1 MQHHL
6 RPRRRAQ
13 FSLSDWDYMPL
24 RIGVVNR
31 KKSARCR
38 SRELHRETMKVLRD
52 YQIRSVLRAFVDR
65 YPSDSAAAKAFGVT
79 RGHLSRVLRG
89 QKPVDG
95 AIAHALGY
103 ERQDCYVPYE
113 SRR

>member
-1 MQHHL
+1 M
-6 RPRRRAQ
+6 A
-13 FSLSDWDYMPL
+13 
-24 RIGVVNR
+24 R
-31 KKSARCR
+31 KA
-38 SRELHRETMKVLRD
+38 LKVLMADEMR
-52 YQIRSVLRAFVDR
+52 LRLINDVDG

-89 QKPVDG
+89 LKPVDG

-113 SRR
+113 ERDRSSLSPTTTPGRDARRQ